1 MLSERFAYRP
11 GRIQSMPQPTHSLSI
26 EPTRIKPL
34 NQKKMTDGDFVLY
47 WMQQS
52 QRAEENQALEYA
64 VELANHIDRPMVVVF
79 GLTNGYPEANLRHYR
94 FMLEGLRETSDA
106 LEKRGIQMA
115 VQLGSPPDVALKAG
129 QRAAAIV
136 CDCGYLRFQK
146 AWRRSLARKA
156 ACRVVQVE
164 ADVVVPVAVTSSKAE
179 YAARTLRPK
188 ITRHLKEYLKEF
200 HVVPLKNKS
209 LGLDIKNSRANLN
222 LETIDALQSR
232 LDVDRSVEPVNL
244 FFKGGTREAK
254 KRLKNF
260 LNQSLKHYP
269 DHHNQPQTD
278 DISHMSPYLHFGQ
291 ISPLYLAL
299 QVKAV
304 DGRKVGLDAIEAY
317 LEQLIVRRE
326 LAVNFVNFTPNYDT
340 YDCIPGWASQT
351 LSDHLSDDRPNR
363 YSRTQLEN
371 AETHDPYWNAAMLE
385 MKHTGFMH
393 NYMRMYWGKKILEW
407 SRIPQQAFDT
417 TLALNNK
424 YFLDGRDPNSY
435 TGVAWIYGVHDRAWP
450 ERPIFGKTRFMA
462 ASGLERKCDIM
473 AYVKKI
479 NKTIG
484 KD

>member
-1 MLSERFAYRP
+1 MH
-11 GRIQSMPQPTHSLSI
+11 QPTHSLSI
-26 EPTRIKPL
+26 EPTRIQPL

-52 QRAEENQALEYA
+52 QRAEENHALEYA
-64 VELANHIDRPMVVVF
+64 VELANHLDRPMVVVF

-94 FMLEGLRETSDA
+94 FMLEGLRETA
-106 LEKRGIQMA
+106 ATLAKRGIQMA
-115 VQLGSPPDVALKAG
+115 VKLGSPPDVALETG
-129 QRAAAIV
+129 QRAAVIV
-136 CDCGYLRFQK
+136 CDCGYLHFQK
-146 AWRRSLARKA
+146 AWRQSVARKA

-164 ADVVVPVAVTSSKAE
+164 TDVTVPVAVTSSKAE

-188 ITRHLKEYLKEF
+188 ITRHLKEYLKEL
-200 HVVPLKNKS
+200 HVVALKNS
-209 LGLDIKNSRANLN
+209 SVGLDIENLTSTLN
-222 LETIDALQSR
+222 LEAIDALQSR
-232 LDVDRSVEPVNL
+232 LKVDRSVEPVNQ

-260 LNQSLKHYP
+260 LNQRLKHYP
-269 DHHNQPQTD
+269 GHHNQPQTE

-291 ISPLYLAL
+291 ISPLYVAL
-299 QVKAV
+299 QVKAT
-304 DGRKVGLDAIEAY
+304 DGRSVGLDAIAAY

-340 YDCIPGWASQT
+340 YDCIPRWASQT
-351 LSDHLSDDRPNR
+351 LSDHLSDERPNC
-363 YSRTQLEN
+363 YSRMQLEN
-371 AETHDPYWNAAMLE
+371 AETHDTYWNAAMLE
-385 MKHTGFMH
+385 MKYTGFMH

-407 SRIPQQAFDT
+407 SPTPRQAFET

-435 TGVAWIYGVHDRAWP
+435 AGVAWIYGVHDRPWP

>member
-1 MLSERFAYRP
+1 
-11 GRIQSMPQPTHSLSI
+11 MPQPSHSLSI
-26 EPTRIKPL
+26 EPTRIKLL

-64 VELANHIDRPMVVVF
+64 VELANHLDRPMVVVF

-94 FMLEGLRETSDA
+94 FMLEGLRETVA
-106 LEKRGIQMA
+106 TLEKRGIQMA

-188 ITRHLKEYLKEF
+188 ITRHLNEYLKEF
-200 HVVPLKNKS
+200 HVVPLKNSS
-209 LGLDIKNSRANLN
+209 LGLDIKNLRANLN
-222 LETIDALQSR
+222 LEAIDALQSR

-407 SRIPQQAFDT
+407 SRTPQQAFDI

>member
-1 MLSERFAYRP
+1 
-11 GRIQSMPQPTHSLSI
+11 MPQPTHSLSI
-26 EPTRIKPL
+26 EPTRIQPL

-52 QRAEENQALEYA
+52 QRAEENHALEYA
-64 VELANHIDRPMVVVF
+64 VELANHLDRPMVVVF
-79 GLTNGYPEANLRHYR
+79 GLTDGYPEANLRHYR
-94 FMLEGLRETSDA
+94 FMLEGLRETSA
-106 LEKRGIQMA
+106 TLAKRGIQMV
-115 VQLGSPPDVALKAG
+115 VQSGFPPDVALKAG
-129 QRAAAIV
+129 QKAAVIV

-146 AWRRSLARKA
+146 DWRDSLARKA
-156 ACRVVQVE
+156 NCRVVQVE
-164 ADVVVPVAVTSSKAE
+164 TDVVVPVAVASDKAE

-188 ITRHLKEYLKEF
+188 ITRHLNEYLKEF
-200 HVVPLKNKS
+200 HGVNLKNSS
-209 LGLDIKNSRANLN
+209 LGLDLQNLASNLN
-222 LETIDALQSR
+222 LEAIDALQSR
-232 LDVDRSVEPVNL
+232 LNVDRSVEPVNL

-260 LNQSLKHYP
+260 LNQSLKHYT

-291 ISPLYLAL
+291 ISPLYVAL

-304 DGRKVGLDAIEAY
+304 DGRSVGLDAIEAY

-326 LAVNFVNFTPNYDT
+326 LAVNFVNFTANYDT
-340 YDCIPGWASQT
+340 YDCIPEWASQT
-351 LSDHLSDDRPNR
+351 LSDHLSDERPNC
-363 YSRTQLEN
+363 YGRTQLEN

-407 SRIPQQAFDT
+407 SRTPQQAFDT
-417 TLALNNK
+417 TLVLNNK

-435 TGVAWIYGVHDRAWP
+435 TGVAWIYGVHDRPWP

-462 ASGLERKCDIM
+462 ASGLERKCDIE

-484 KD
+484 ED